1 MYPLD
6 PEQLIIEYSLVSLVP
21 PLLRV
26 FHQKDANLKL
36 PNKYRGEDR
45 PLSTPS
51 IDVTESTAT
60 IIIMSLGGNMKKLAL
75 LVLTLFVTP
84 ALVALE
90 FHSERIKTMDVEI
103 LQQIISRNIR
113 KLEAGEESPKPIV
126 KQSLEILLARPD
138 QGVASSALFDQLQG
152 LAGSAEDFTV
162 VLGSI
167 VDDAVGSL
175 KKKTKNK
182 DELREQN
189 TYVYIL
195 INMLN
200 EIQKLKDKEGY
211 KAVIERIRDADI
223 EFSDS
228 LVSHRLLNSMAEI
241 ENPSKFAQQILP
253 KKKSWWKFW

>member
-1 MYPLD
+1 
-6 PEQLIIEYSLVSLVP
+6 
-21 PLLRV
+21 
-26 FHQKDANLKL
+26 
-36 PNKYRGEDR
+36 
-45 PLSTPS
+45 
-51 IDVTESTAT
+51 
-60 IIIMSLGGNMKKLAL
+60 MKKMAL

-84 ALVALE
+84 AFAALE

-113 KLEAGEESPKPIV
+113 KLEAGDESSKPVV

-138 QGVASSALFDQLQG
+138 QGVASSSLFDQLQS
-152 LAGSAEDFTV
+152 LAGSAEDFTA

-167 VDDAVGSL
+167 CDDAFASL
-175 KKKTKNK
+175 KKDTKNK
-182 DELREQN
+182 EELREQN

-200 EIQKLKDKEGY
+200 EIQKFKDNERY
-211 KAVIERIRDADI
+211 KNIIERIRDADI
-223 EFSDS
+223 EFSNA

-253 KKKSWWKFW
+253 KKRPWWKFW